1 MLGLNIG
8 KVQNYKEGGGSL
20 AFGWY
25 PNRPQSP
32 VDFWLG
38 FNVAVTDETRDH
50 WSVQPYFKIL
60 PVNSKNPLNADAN
73 KAVLN
78 SLTHGT
84 LSTFSL
90 KETFDFGKPRTVFK
104 GKSINFFGE
113 RNLEHKQRGAVSLTL
128 ALYAVFDPGVFT
140 HHGSKVFGFGGISGY
155 PFIAQKAGKEDH
167 KRDPSDGYGSF
178 VFEQMIRVTTID

>member
-1 MLGLNIG
+1 MQVIVGAWCSECWPPP
-8 KVQNYKEGGGSL
+8 VQTLPK
-20 AFGWY
+20 
-25 PNRPQSP
+25 
-32 VDFWLG
+32 
-38 FNVAVTDETRDH
+38 FN
-50 WSVQPYFKIL
+50 
-60 PVNSKNPLNADAN
+60 
-73 KAVLN
+73 LN

-90 KETFDFGKPRTVFK
+90 KETFNFGKPRTVFK

-128 ALYAVFDPGVFT
+128 ALNAVFDPGVFT